1 MRYGDA
7 CQEKAKLV
15 LPDDSKVIANMI
27 QEANTVL
34 DVSEKYLYLDKNTL
48 KHRNNLRESIVEKLD
63 FKNI

>member
-15 LPDDSKVIANMI
+15 LPDDSKAIANMI

-34 DVSEKYLYLDKNTL
+34 DVSVLLKIFNKN
-48 KHRNNLRESIVEKLD
+48 D
-63 FKNI
+63 C

>member
-15 LPDDSKVIANMI
+15 LPDDSKAIAYMI

-34 DVSEKYLYLDKNTL
+34 DVSALLFFN
-48 KHRNNLRESIVEKLD
+48 KHDCYFL
-63 FKNI
+63 

>member
-15 LPDDSKVIANMI
+15 LPDDSKAIANMI

-34 DVSEKYLYLDKNTL
+34 DVSSLL
-48 KHRNNLRESIVEKLD
+48 KFYTRTIAYFL
-63 FKNI
+63 